1 MGADIHMYVEYRN
14 KKQAKDLETQGRDP
28 YWYSFGDCFNPG
40 RNYTMFAILAGV
52 RGEFKD
58 SFEPKGRIPFNL
70 MGNSAKHD
78 LYYFIDD
85 KEGERTVTREQAKK
99 YSESYGCEIVD
110 DSWVR
115 CPDFHSHSWMSSKE
129 LEKAYKGYKVHASKE
144 WDKKMDVPV
153 EWKAILA
160 AMKSLEDE
168 GKNEVR
174 VVFWFDS

>member
-1 MGADIHMYVEYRN
+1 
-14 KKQAKDLETQGRDP
+14 
-28 YWYSFGDCFNPG
+28 
-40 RNYTMFAILAGV
+40 
-52 RGEFKD
+52 
-58 SFEPKGRIPFNL
+58 
-70 MGNSAKHD
+70 
-78 LYYFIDD
+78 
-85 KEGERTVTREQAKK
+85 
-99 YSESYGCEIVD
+99 
-110 DSWVR
+110 
-115 CPDFHSHSWMSSKE
+115 MSSKE